1 MNRKRHVVAIGFFL
15 GLALLALYWPLLHA
29 STHVGGTWTTDYYH
43 FNWNFWWV
51 RHALTTPGLTV
62 YETNFVLF
70 PFTTNLAY
78 HTLTL
83 FWYPVWAIVE
93 PFIGTLAAM
102 NVIYVI
108 SMTLTGY
115 CTYLLLRREKV
126 SAGLALA
133 GGALLQLTPTM
144 FMSIMVAQINY
155 VALFWYPLQLLIWG
169 QVARYAGQNRRGLL
183 WASVMGIAFYAM
195 MMTDYQHLLF
205 LAFLLIPCGILTLVR
220 AKDSGTRLR
229 IIGFGI
235 VALVVMVALLWFV
248 GPLHYILTFDRSG
261 LSPMSID
268 KADGIPFPD
277 GYFSRFDIYERKIT
291 LGWVIM
297 PALLLSLLVSLT
309 PLRKRIQNRMRWFWL
324 ALVIV
329 PLLLSLGPSV
339 TIAGTAISTPYVPFH
354 NLFGGLFR
362 SPARFSSIITL
373 GALIFIGQTWSPL
386 LAKKRTPRLFFSVA
400 IMLVILADAF
410 LYELMPLQ
418 PPATPYSFYQQ
429 IGQETGK
436 PYDDYAIV
444 EVPVAG
450 GSGEA
455 WVAGGSAAS
464 GEGGFKPIETQF
476 YGMTH
481 HKRMLNGSI
490 ARAPLSNF
498 WYWLYDDPM
507 LAWLGQRRFLE
518 PDKVEQ
524 QLRDRIFN
532 WPIGYIVVHQDL
544 VGKIGPTNQ
553 EIIGYFN
560 SLPDLLCP
568 MYVEGDAVA
577 FRTTWH
583 PDGCPPRTP
592 PETSPGVYQ
601 IDIGESGDERYI
613 GWGWHWQE
621 EVPGLHVRWTGEYPQ
636 TLLYVDLPPQGY
648 KFSLSAQS
656 FYRDR
661 QLEVLVNGVSV
672 GTQTVPTANLATLEY
687 DIPAAA
693 VGDGKHITITLA
705 YDSTDSPADVG
716 LGGDTRKLAIMVDWV
731 RFAADS

>member
-1 MNRKRHVVAIGFFL
+1 MDRKRHFVAVVFFL
-15 GLALLALYWPLLHA
+15 GLSVLALFWSLLHA
-29 STHVGGTWTTDYYH
+29 SSTVGGTWTTDYYH
-43 FNWNFWWV
+43 FNWNFWWA
-51 RHALTTPGLTV
+51 RHALTTPGLNV
-62 YETNFVLF
+62 YETNYVLF
-70 PFTTNLAY
+70 PYTTNLAY

-83 FWYPVWAIVE
+83 FWYPVWALLE

-102 NVIYVI
+102 NAIYVI

-115 CTYLLLRREKV
+115 FTYLLLVREKV
-126 SAGLALA
+126 WPGLALA

-169 QVARYAGQNRRGLL
+169 QVVRNADQNRRGVF
-183 WASVMGIAFYAM
+183 WALIMGLALYAM
-195 MMTDYQHLLF
+195 MMTDYQHILF
-205 LAFLLIPCGILTLVR
+205 LAFLLVPYGMLALIR
-220 AKDSGTRLR
+220 AKDTAVRLR
-229 IIGFGI
+229 IVGLG
-235 VALVVMVALLWFV
+235 VLALLMMVTLLWFA
-248 GPLHYILTFDRSG
+248 GPLPFILSFDRSG

-268 KADGIPFPD
+268 KADGIPFPN

-297 PALLLSLLVSLT
+297 PSLLIALMVSLT
-309 PLRKRIQNRMRWFWL
+309 PLRRKIQNRMRWFWL
-324 ALVIV
+324 ALVIM
-329 PLLLSLGPSV
+329 PLLLSLGPTMTV
-339 TIAGTAISTPYVPFH
+339 GGATISTPYVPFH

-362 SPARFSSIITL
+362 SPARFSSIIIL
-373 GALIFIGQTWSPL
+373 AALIFIGQTLTPL
-386 LAKKRTPRLFFSVA
+386 LAKKRLPRLLLSVP
-400 IMLVILADAF
+400 IMLVVLADAF

-418 PPATPYSFYQQ
+418 PPATPYSFYAKM
-429 IGQETGK
+429 GEETGIL
-436 PYDDYAIV
+436 YDNYVVV

-455 WVAGGSAAS
+455 WVPGGSQAS
-464 GEGGFKPIETQF
+464 GEGGFKPIEAQF

-490 ARAPLSNF
+490 ARAPLSHF

-518 PDKVEQ
+518 PDQVES

-532 WPIGYIVVHQDL
+532 WPIGYIVIHQDL

-568 MYVEGDAVA
+568 VYVEGDAVA
-577 FRTTWH
+577 FRSTRH

-592 PETSPGVYQ
+592 PEMTLGTYQ
-601 IDIGESGDERYI
+601 IDIGDSGDERYI

-621 EVPGLHVRWTGEYPQ
+621 QVPGLHVRWTGEYPQ
-636 TLLYVDLPPQGY
+636 TLLYVDLPPQDY
-648 KFSLSAQS
+648 KLTLSAQS
-656 FYRDR
+656 IYRDR
-661 QLEVLVNGVSV
+661 QLEVLVNGQSM
-672 GTQTVPTANLATLEY
+672 GTQTVPADNLAALDYT
-687 DIPAAA
+687 IPAE
-693 VGDGKHITITLA
+693 VIGDGKHITITLA
-705 YDSTDSPADVG
+705 YDSADSPADVG
-716 LGGDTRKLAIMVDWV
+716 LGDDIRKLAVMVDWIH
-731 RFAADS
+731 FQADS